1 MNYRESRLT
10 EELISF
16 KQKGVFIVLVNL
28 VAFRVIVK
36 TEEKVVSKKEQRKT
50 TLQLQD
56 TSSMERTVMQM

>member
-10 EELISF
+10 EELISI
-16 KQKGVFIVLVNL
+16 KQKEVFIVLVNL
-28 VAFRVIVK
+28 VAFRVIDK